1 MANGTFFE
9 VSDLEAPA
17 EAEAGDQIDVSANVT
32 NAGTEAGEQ
41 AVDFVFDDT
50 VAASQNVS
58 LNASETRAVTFA
70 NVTVPNVDGTFE
82 HGIFTE
88 NDGQTATID
97 VEGLPS
103 VQFAEDEY
111 VFGPGETRT
120 LLVETDAESV
130 AGYEAQV
137 EFDPEAVTVESASA
151 GNLSGAFSVN
161 VDNENGTVSVGQA
174 QANGGSPSV
183 LFALEVTY
191 EGEEGGS
198 ADLAFDAEDSEL
210 LDANTD
216 AIEVGYSGAGI
227 VSGEL
232 GDVNTDGEVTVGD
245 AILVQQY
252 IAGQDPTDD
261 FNPALADV
269 NGDDSVTTTDVL
281 AILDEALA
289 DNDGTDSPETA
300 DTEVNATGT
309 ASVAAP

>member
-1 MANGTFFE
+1 M
-9 VSDLEAPA
+9 
-17 EAEAGDQIDVSANVT
+17 
-32 NAGTEAGEQ
+32 
-41 AVDFVFDDT
+41 
-50 VAASQNVS
+50 
-58 LNASETRAVTFA
+58 
-70 NVTVPNVDGTFE
+70 
-82 HGIFTE
+82 
-88 NDGQTATID
+88 
-97 VEGLPS
+97 
-103 VQFAEDEY
+103 
-111 VFGPGETRT
+111 
-120 LLVETDAESV
+120 
-130 AGYEAQV
+130 
-137 EFDPEAVTVESASA
+137 
-151 GNLSGAFSVN
+151 N

-261 FNPALADV
+261 FNPALADLD
-269 NGDDSVTTTDVL
+269 GDDSVTTTDVL